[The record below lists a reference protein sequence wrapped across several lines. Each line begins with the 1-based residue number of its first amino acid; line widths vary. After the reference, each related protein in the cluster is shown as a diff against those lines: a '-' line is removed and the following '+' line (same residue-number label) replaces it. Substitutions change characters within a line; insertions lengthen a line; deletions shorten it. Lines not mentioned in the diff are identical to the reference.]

1 MPEDRGVNSLRLL
14 IPNFL
19 TLTRILAG
27 VALFVVT
34 TDGPYLL
41 ILVLLGGISDWL
53 DGLLARMLG
62 AVSRFGAAFDLVA
75 DAVFLTSAYLALWRL
90 GLLPLFWFAVIFL
103 LTALKWFALGIQ
115 VRTGIGVASTG
126 RIWNRLLGICSYS
139 LLIGVAAGL
148 HFLPLVLILLPV
160 QVWAHGM
167 DLRVAVAGLRGRRF
181 GAASAKAGNSRASQE

>member
-1 MPEDRGVNSLRLL
+1 MPEDRGVNASRLL

-19 TLTRILAG
+19 TLTRVLAG
-27 VALFVVT
+27 AALFVVT
-34 TDGPYLL
+34 ADGPFLF

-62 AVSRFGAAFDLVA
+62 AVSRFGAAFDLIA
-75 DAVFLTSAYLALWRL
+75 DAVFLTSAYLAMWRL

-115 VRTGIGVASTG
+115 VRSGIGVASTG

-139 LLIGVAAGL
+139 LLIGVAFGL
-148 HFLPLVLILLPV
+148 PYLPFVLVLVPV

-167 DLRVAVAGLRGRRF
+167 DLRLAVAGPR
-181 GAASAKAGNSRASQE
+181 E